1 MRLRPQSELG
11 WLMLQWLAVL
21 VLGHNVQKDPGL
33 LGGQAL
39 PVPVVTELAPQT
51 LAPAASRDTT
61 ERAGPVP
68 LWWLSFV
75 SEADV
80 FLGLAIVEGGS
91 ETEAVLRAHQLG
103 IHPGGQLMG
112 FEVPPEYRATCEP
125 HQDRSLTADEARA
138 LFEAKPIRE
147 WEESGGI
154 TPEMLEHLDAAGVVV
169 TDTQPPP
176 PPEPE
181 PEWLPPLD
189 HCQVCSGPAST
200 ERPVVI
206 VRDGLGR
213 PWAEHVGDCPR
224 DS

>member
-33 LGGQAL
+33 LETEQ
-39 PVPVVTELAPQT
+39 PVPRTVLYP
-51 LAPAASRDTT
+51 
-61 ERAGPVP
+61 G
-68 LWWLSFV
+68 
-75 SEADV
+75 
-80 FLGLAIVEGGS
+80 
-91 ETEAVLRAHQLG
+91 ETWDKNGAV
-103 IHPGGQLMG
+103 
-112 FEVPPEYRATCEP
+112 
-125 HQDRSLTADEARA
+125 
-138 LFEAKPIRE
+138 
-147 WEESGGI
+147 
-154 TPEMLEHLDAAGVVV
+154 TPEALRMLATTGTVVI
-169 TDTQPPP
+169 DTQPP
-176 PPEPE
+176 

-206 VRDGLGR
+206 VRDGMGR